1 MKKEWLE
8 ALRSYRLLVLAI
20 GLLSFA
26 LLNPLILKL
35 MPAILESQGMG
46 TDLANLMDMSQR
58 EAIRSYLDSL
68 YQIGSLVAVLSL
80 MGVISGEFNKGTWVL
95 PLTFGVNVK
104 DIYWAKL
111 SISGGI
117 LFFFSLTGSLIAH
130 LYGAALFGKDFASL
144 YPTLKAGGLYGL
156 YFSFVASLV
165 LMASSFLKKPSAA
178 AFASLA
184 FLFLLPPLAGWLD
197 ITKWLPF
204 VLLSEAGTLS
214 PLPSKTVLQGILIT
228 FGWMAVFSFAT
239 LGRLETM
246 EKAR

>member
-1 MKKEWLE
+1 MNNYFIYMKKEWLE

-26 LLNPLILKL
+26 LFNPLILKL

-165 LMASSFLKKPSAA
+165 
-178 AFASLA
+178 